1 MSIVV
6 RCFVRAC
13 LLVAGVSIA
22 PSLGIASEP
31 AGGNLGSVEVRV
43 LDPSGA
49 AVNDAEVL
57 IQQDQKPPVTMP
69 GANLG
74 VYRMEALP
82 TGPYL
87 VTVVKRGFAPLTR
100 EVRVTSGRLSLL
112 SLTLSPQGLSE
123 YISVEG
129 ASPYAPPPV
138 VSGTRTPTKAL
149 DVPQTIDVVPQAL
162 IRSQTAL
169 SMQDALANVPGVMP
183 QLGEGRRDQSAI
195 RGFSA
200 VNDAYIDGVRDDA
213 KYYRDLSS
221 LEQVE
226 VVKGPAG
233 ALFGRG
239 SSGGVLNRVT
249 KKPTFGSRFGDLSV
263 VGGSYDRARIQGD
276 YADGRAS
283 DTLAYRIAGA
293 YENSDSHRPY
303 FSLERTSISPS
314 LAYRPRPGSELLI
327 QGEFLADD
335 RVPDRG
341 IPSWQGKPLADAR
354 PFYYGYPTDDFLE
367 NRVGSQAVTWQQ
379 SLHGNWAL
387 RNVFRHTTYGNQ
399 FSNTLPG
406 AVREV
411 DGQLFVARSQ
421 YSVDGDQRNLFNQ
434 LDLTTGGRTGA
445 LDHALLVGVEAG
457 RETTSSVRLTGT
469 APDVAVIDPVL
480 TRPTYATT
488 PASDNAFTGQ
498 YVGLYVQDQISIG
511 NRWRALV
518 GGRFDYNDQRLDD
531 RLPANTDL
539 GRVDQAFSPRAGI
552 VYRARPDTSLYASV
566 SRSFQPSGDGLSLAV
581 NNEELEP
588 ERTTS
593 YETGVKTELF
603 RHRLTLTTSVFRLDR
618 TNVKTRDPLDPN
630 TLVLV
635 GRQRSQ
641 GVEIAAAG
649 SIVPGWNVS
658 GGLTFLDPTILRSN
672 DVSSGVPVQGNR
684 IGNVAARSGS
694 IWTTYTMERGVT
706 FGGGVFVLG
715 DWFASNDNL
724 VRIDGYARLDA
735 MAGYRFGQHY
745 EVQLNLRNL
754 LDEDYYESA
763 HANNNIMPAA
773 GRNGLVTVR
782 YRF

>member
-1 MSIVV
+1 MSTAV
-6 RCFVRAC
+6 RFLFRCC
-13 LLVAGVSIA
+13 LLVASA
-22 PSLGIASEP
+22 LLMSLPATAAEP
-31 AGGNLGSVEVRV
+31 VGENLGSVEIRV
-43 LDPSGA
+43 LDPTGA
-49 AVNDAEVL
+49 AVTGAEVL
-57 IQQDQKPPVTMP
+57 IQQDQKSPTPVA
-69 GANLG
+69 GAELG
-74 VYRMEALP
+74 VYRAEATP
-82 TGPYL
+82 AGTYL
-87 VTVVKRGFAPLTR
+87 VTVVKPGFAPLSR
-100 EVRVTSGRLSLL
+100 EIRVTPGRLSLV

-123 YISVEG
+123 YVSVEG
-129 ASPYAPPPV
+129 ASPFAPPPV
-138 VSGTRTPTKAL
+138 ISGTRTPMKAL

-162 IRSQTAL
+162 IKSQTAL

-183 QLGEGRRDQSAI
+183 QLGEGRRDQTAI

-200 VNDAYIDGVRDDA
+200 VNDVYIDGVRDDA

-221 LEQVE
+221 LEQIE
-226 VVKGPAG
+226 VVKGPSG

-249 KKPTFGSRFGDLSV
+249 KKPMFGSRFGDVSV
-263 VGGSYDRARIQGD
+263 IGGSYDRARIQGD

-283 DTLAYRIAGA
+283 DKIAYRIAGA

-314 LAYRPRPGSELLI
+314 LSYRPHQGSELLI
-327 QGEFLADD
+327 QGEFLDD
-335 RVPDRG
+335 NRLPDRG
-341 IPSWQGKPLADAR
+341 IPSWQGKPLDDAR

-379 SLHGNWAL
+379 SLGSRWAL
-387 RNVFRHTTYGNQ
+387 RNVFRHTAYRNQ

-406 AVREV
+406 AVTDVE
-411 DGQLFVARSQ
+411 GELFVARSQ

-434 LDLTTGGRTGA
+434 LDLTTSLQTGA
-445 LDHALLVGVEAG
+445 VDHMLLVGVEAG

-469 APDVAVIDPVL
+469 AASVAVVDPVL
-480 TRPTYATT
+480 TQPIYATT

-498 YVGLYVQDQISIG
+498 YVGTYVQDQMSFG
-511 NRWRALV
+511 SRWRALV

-531 RLPANTDL
+531 RLPANSDL

-552 VYRARPDTSLYASV
+552 VYRATASMSLYGNV

-593 YETGVKTELF
+593 YETGVKAELF

-630 TLVLV
+630 KLVLV
-635 GRQRSQ
+635 GEQRSQ

-649 SIVPGWNVS
+649 SILPGWNVS

-694 IWTTYTMERGVT
+694 IWTTYTMERGFT
-706 FGGGVFVLG
+706 FGGGLFVLG
-715 DWFASNDNL
+715 DWFTSNDNL

-735 MAGYRFGQHY
+735 MAGYRFGHY

-754 LDEDYYESA
+754 LDEDYYETA
-763 HANNNIMPAA
+763 HSNNNIMPAA

>member
-1 MSIVV
+1 MPTVLRLVRICVILASIL
-6 RCFVRAC
+6 AIPATA
-13 LLVAGVSIA
+13 VAA
-22 PSLGIASEP
+22 EPASE
-31 AGGNLGSVEVRV
+31 ALGSVEVRL

-49 AVNDAEVL
+49 AVLEAEVL
-57 IQQDQKPPVTMP
+57 VQQDQKTPVVVP
-69 GANLG
+69 GADLG
-74 VYRMEALP
+74 VYRAQSLAP
-82 TGPYL
+82 GHYL
-87 VTVVKRGFAPLTR
+87 VTVVKQGFAPVSR
-100 EVRVTSGRLSLL
+100 EIRIAPGRLSLV
-112 SLTLSPQGLSE
+112 SLTLAPQGLSE
-123 YISVEG
+123 YVSVEG

-138 VSGTRTPTKAL
+138 ISGTRLPTNLL
-149 DVPQTIDVVPQAL
+149 DVPQTIDVVSQAL
-162 IRSQTAL
+162 IQSQTAL

-200 VNDAYIDGVRDDA
+200 LNDSYIDGVRDDA

-226 VVKGPAG
+226 VVKGPSG

-249 KKPTFGSRFGDLSV
+249 KKPMFGSRFGDVSLI
-263 VGGSYDRARIQGD
+263 GGSYGRVRLQGD
-276 YADGRAS
+276 YADGRSS
-283 DTLAYRIAGA
+283 DRLAYRIAGA
-293 YENSDSHRPY
+293 YENTDSHRPY
-303 FSLERTSISPS
+303 YSLERMSISPS
-314 LAYRPRPGSELLI
+314 LTYRPRRGAELLV
-327 QGEFLADD
+327 QAEFLADD

-341 IPSWQGKPLADAR
+341 IPSWQGQPLDTAR
-354 PFYYGYPTDDFLE
+354 PFYYGFPSDDFLE

-379 SLHGNWAL
+379 SLGSRWAV
-387 RNVFRHTTYGNQ
+387 RNVFRHTSYDNQ
-399 FSNTLPG
+399 FSNTVPG

-411 DGQLFVARSQ
+411 NGELFVARSQ
-421 YSVDGDQRNLFNQ
+421 YNVDGDQRNLFNQ
-434 LDLTTGGRTGA
+434 VDLTTGLHTGRI
-445 LDHALLVGVEAG
+445 DHALLVGFEAG
-457 RETTSSVRLTGT
+457 QETTSTVRLTGT
-469 APDVAVIDPVL
+469 ASEVSVVNPVL
-480 TRPTYATT
+480 TSPSYGTT
-488 PASDNAFTGQ
+488 PATDNAFTGR
-498 YVGLYVQDQISIG
+498 YAGLYAQDQISIG

-531 RLPANTDL
+531 RLPANGDL
-539 GRVDQAFSPRAGI
+539 GRVDQAFSPRAGL
-552 VYRARPDTSLYASV
+552 VYRAQQDTSLYASV

-588 ERTTS
+588 ERTIS

-603 RHRLTLTTSVFRLDR
+603 RHRLTLTTSLFRLDR

-630 TLVLV
+630 KLVLV

-649 SIVPGWNVS
+649 AILPGWNVS

-672 DVSSGVPVQGNR
+672 DVSSGVPVEGNR

-694 IWTTYTMERGVT
+694 IWTTYTLKQGLT
-706 FGGGVFVLG
+706 LGGGVFALG

-724 VRIDGYARLDA
+724 IRIDGYARLDA
-735 MAGYRFGQHY
+735 MAGYRIGHY
-745 EVQLNLRNL
+745 EVQLNVRNL

>member
-1 MSIVV
+1 MSTAVGYLFRLHLLI
-6 RCFVRAC
+6 AGA
-13 LLVAGVSIA
+13 LLV
-22 PSLGIASEP
+22 SLPATAAEP
-31 AGGNLGSVEVRV
+31 AGENLGAVEIRV
-43 LDPSGA
+43 LDPTGA
-49 AVNDAEVL
+49 AVTGAEVL
-57 IQQDQKPPVTMP
+57 IQQDRKSPTLVP
-69 GANLG
+69 GAELG
-74 VYRMEALP
+74 VYRVETTP
-82 TGPYL
+82 SGTYL
-87 VTVVKRGFAPLTR
+87 VTVLKPGFAPLSR
-100 EVRVTSGRLSLL
+100 EIRVTPGRLSLV

-123 YISVEG
+123 YVSVEG
-129 ASPYAPPPV
+129 ASPFAPPPV
-138 VSGTRTPTKAL
+138 ISGTRTPMKAL

-162 IRSQTAL
+162 IKSQTAL

-183 QLGEGRRDQSAI
+183 QLGEGRRDQTAI

-200 VNDAYIDGVRDDA
+200 VNDVYIDGVRDDA

-221 LEQVE
+221 LEQIE
-226 VVKGPAG
+226 VVKGPSG

-249 KKPTFGSRFGDLSV
+249 KKPMFGSRFGDISV
-263 VGGSYDRARIQGD
+263 IGGSYDRARIQGD

-283 DTLAYRIAGA
+283 DKIAYRIAGA

-314 LAYRPRPGSELLI
+314 LSYRPHQGSELLV
-327 QGEFLADD
+327 QGEFLDD
-335 RVPDRG
+335 NRLPDRG
-341 IPSWQGKPLADAR
+341 IPSWQGTPLDEAR

-367 NRVGSQAVTWQQ
+367 NRVGAQAVTWQQ
-379 SLHGNWAL
+379 SLGSRWAL
-387 RNVFRHTTYGNQ
+387 RNVFRHTAYRNQ

-406 AVREV
+406 AVSDV
-411 DGQLFVARSQ
+411 DGELFVARSQ
-421 YSVDGDQRNLFNQ
+421 YSVNGDQRNLFNQ
-434 LDLTTGGRTGA
+434 LDLTSSVQTGA
-445 LDHALLVGVEAG
+445 VDHMLLVGVEAG
-457 RETTSSVRLTGT
+457 RETNSSVRLTGT
-469 APDVAVIDPVL
+469 AADVAVIDPVL
-480 TRPTYATT
+480 TQPTYATT
-488 PASDNAFTGQ
+488 PTTDNAFTGQ
-498 YVGLYVQDQISIG
+498 YVGTYVQDQMSFG
-511 NRWRALV
+511 SRWRALV

-531 RLPANTDL
+531 HLPANADL

-552 VYRARPDTSLYASV
+552 VYRANASTSLYGNV

-630 TLVLV
+630 KLVLV

-649 SIVPGWNVS
+649 SILPGWNVS

-694 IWTTYTMERGVT
+694 IWTTYTMERGFT
-706 FGGGVFVLG
+706 FGGGLFVLG
-715 DWFASNDNL
+715 DWFTSNDNL

-735 MAGYRFGQHY
+735 MAGYRFGHC

-754 LDEDYYESA
+754 LDEDYYETA
-763 HANNNIMPAA
+763 HSNNNIMPAA

>member
-1 MSIVV
+1 MSTAV
-6 RCFVRAC
+6 RYLCRLHLLIASA
-13 LLVAGVSIA
+13 LLVTLDATA
-22 PSLGIASEP
+22 AEP
-31 AGGNLGSVEVRV
+31 VGENLGSVEIRV
-43 LDPSGA
+43 LDPTGA
-49 AVNDAEVL
+49 AVTGAEVL
-57 IQQDQKPPVTMP
+57 IQQDRKSPTLVP
-69 GANLG
+69 GAELG
-74 VYRMEALP
+74 VYRVETTP
-82 TGPYL
+82 SGTYL
-87 VTVVKRGFAPLTR
+87 VTVLKPGFAPLSR
-100 EVRVTSGRLSLL
+100 EIRVTPGRLSLV

-123 YISVEG
+123 YVSVEG
-129 ASPYAPPPV
+129 ASPFAPPPV
-138 VSGTRTPTKAL
+138 ISGTRTPMKAL

-162 IRSQTAL
+162 IKSQTAL

-183 QLGEGRRDQSAI
+183 QLGEGRRDQTAI

-200 VNDAYIDGVRDDA
+200 VNDVYIDGVRDDA

-221 LEQVE
+221 LEQIE
-226 VVKGPAG
+226 VVKGPSG

-249 KKPTFGSRFGDLSV
+249 KKPMFGSRFGDISV
-263 VGGSYDRARIQGD
+263 IGGSYDRARIQGD

-283 DTLAYRIAGA
+283 DKIAYRIAGA

-314 LAYRPRPGSELLI
+314 LSYRPHQGSELLV
-327 QGEFLADD
+327 QGEFLDD
-335 RVPDRG
+335 NRLPDRG
-341 IPSWQGKPLADAR
+341 IPSWQGTPLDEAR

-367 NRVGSQAVTWQQ
+367 NRVRAQAVTWQQ
-379 SLHGNWAL
+379 SLGSRWAL
-387 RNVFRHTTYGNQ
+387 RNVFRHTAYRNQ

-406 AVREV
+406 AVSDV
-411 DGQLFVARSQ
+411 DGELFVARSQ
-421 YSVDGDQRNLFNQ
+421 YSVNGDQRNLFNQ
-434 LDLTTGGRTGA
+434 LDLTSSVQTGA
-445 LDHALLVGVEAG
+445 VDHMLLVGVEAG
-457 RETTSSVRLTGT
+457 RETNSSVRLTGT
-469 APDVAVIDPVL
+469 AADVAVIDPVL
-480 TRPTYATT
+480 TQPTYATT
-488 PASDNAFTGQ
+488 PTTDNAFTGQ
-498 YVGLYVQDQISIG
+498 YVGTYVQDQMSFG
-511 NRWRALV
+511 SRWRALV

-531 RLPANTDL
+531 HLPANADL

-552 VYRARPDTSLYASV
+552 VYRANASTSLYGNV

-630 TLVLV
+630 KLVLV

-649 SIVPGWNVS
+649 SILPGWNVS

-694 IWTTYTMERGVT
+694 IWTTYTMERGFT
-706 FGGGVFVLG
+706 FGGGLFVLG
-715 DWFASNDNL
+715 DWFTSNDNL

-735 MAGYRFGQHY
+735 MAGYRFGHC

-754 LDEDYYESA
+754 LDEDYYETA
-763 HANNNIMPAA
+763 HSNNNIMPAA